1 MNNHKILRM
10 KDPSDSYVIDKTPLD
25 NVPFRMIIAGKSGVG
40 KGVLLGNLFLRKEF
54 YLNDFHG
61 DDVYIFSP
69 LHNDNKMK
77 TLIKVKEIPEENIFE
92 EYDKVI
98 LETIYNNAVKDFDE
112 RVRAGKKPYN
122 VCIILDDLSHSSAF
136 VERKDNPV
144 NMYFTNCRKHNI
156 SILITSQKYASQ
168 ISTCQ
173 RANFS
178 SLIAFN
184 TSNKELEAIEADN
197 NYLPNKKSF
206 MNMWRNEV
214 KGKRDFLVINHSND
228 VDKMYLDTE
237 FKPIDTSKYIIE

>member
-1 MNNHKILRM
+1 MSCKILRM
-10 KDPSDSYVIDKTPLD
+10 KDPSDSFVIDKSPLD
-25 NVPFRMIIAGKSGVG
+25 NVPFRMIITGKSGVG
-40 KGVLLGNLFLRKEF
+40 KGVILGNLFLRKQF

-61 DDVYIFSP
+61 DDIYIFSP
-69 LHNDNKMK
+69 LKNDNKMK
-77 TLIKVKEIPEENIFE
+77 MLIKVKEIPEENVFE

-98 LETIYNNAVKDFDE
+98 LETIYNNAVSDFEE

-122 VCIILDDLSHSSAF
+122 VCILLDDLSYSSAF

-144 NMYFTNCRKHNI
+144 NMYFTNARKHNI
-156 SILITSQKYASQ
+156 SIIITSQKYASQ

-206 MNMWRNEV
+206 MKMWRSEIKN
-214 KGKRDFLVINHSND
+214 KRDFLVINHSNEVKD
-228 VDKMYLDTE
+228 MYLDKD

>member
-1 MNNHKILRM
+1 MSCKILRM
-10 KDPSDSYVIDKTPLD
+10 KDPSDSFVIDKSPLD
-25 NVPFRMIIAGKSGVG
+25 NVPFRMIITGKSGVG
-40 KGVLLGNLFLRKEF
+40 KGVILGNLFLRKQF

-61 DDVYIFSP
+61 DDIYIFSP
-69 LHNDNKMK
+69 LKNDNKMK
-77 TLIKVKEIPEENIFE
+77 MLIKVKEIHDFE
-92 EYDKVI
+92 
-98 LETIYNNAVKDFDE
+98 E

-122 VCIILDDLSHSSAF
+122 VCILLDDLSYSSAF

-144 NMYFTNCRKHNI
+144 NMYFTNARKHNI
-156 SILITSQKYASQ
+156 SIIITSQKYASQ

-206 MNMWRNEV
+206 MKMWRSEIKN
-214 KGKRDFLVINHSND
+214 KRDFLVINHSNEVKD
-228 VDKMYLDTE
+228 MYLDKD

>member
-1 MNNHKILRM
+1 MSCKILRM
-10 KDPSDSYVIDKTPLD
+10 KDPSDSFVIDKSPLD
-25 NVPFRMIIAGKSGVG
+25 NVPFRMIITGKSGVG
-40 KGVLLGNLFLRKEF
+40 KGVILGNLFLRKQF

-61 DDVYIFSP
+61 DA
-69 LHNDNKMK
+69 
-77 TLIKVKEIPEENIFE
+77 
-92 EYDKVI
+92 
-98 LETIYNNAVKDFDE
+98 IYNNAVSDFEE

-122 VCIILDDLSHSSAF
+122 VCILLDDLSYSSAF

-144 NMYFTNCRKHNI
+144 NMYFTNARKHNI
-156 SILITSQKYASQ
+156 SIIITSQKYASQ

-206 MNMWRNEV
+206 MKMWRSEIKN
-214 KGKRDFLVINHSND
+214 KRDFLVINHSNEVKD
-228 VDKMYLDTE
+228 MYLDKD

>member
-206 MNMWRNEV
+206 MNMWRSEI
-214 KGKRDFLVINHSND
+214 KGKRDFLVINHSNE
-228 VDKMYLDTE
+228 VDKMYLDKD
-237 FKPIDTSKYIIE
+237 FKPIDTSKYIID